1 MHDCD
6 TGDKAQYTICIGPS
20 TSLHQSL
27 KLVQWWVLTQ
37 CSKTFKTHG
46 SYTFNCSAHSCH
58 ARPLWWPSTYT
69 ARPSTI
75 ANMQEERE
83 STCPT
88 EEGAVNGSRSW
99 ASGGWRTHHR
109 CICSLRDTAG
119 GRPKERGERPTLFE
133 YKLCSDHHG
142 PSLRLNKM
150 TKKNKKKKQSTD
162 QLINYPQE

>member
-1 MHDCD
+1 M
-6 TGDKAQYTICIGPS
+6 
-20 TSLHQSL
+20 
-27 KLVQWWVLTQ
+27 QWRVLTRR
-37 CSKTFKTHG
+37 SKTFKTHG
-46 SYTFNCSAHSCH
+46 SYTFDCGAHSRC
-58 ARPLWWPSTYT
+58 ARPPQRPSTYT
-69 ARPSTI
+69 ARPPTI
-75 ANMQEERE
+75 ANTQEYRE

-99 ASGGWRTHHR
+99 ASGGWRTR
-109 CICSLRDTAG
+109 RWCICSLGDAAG